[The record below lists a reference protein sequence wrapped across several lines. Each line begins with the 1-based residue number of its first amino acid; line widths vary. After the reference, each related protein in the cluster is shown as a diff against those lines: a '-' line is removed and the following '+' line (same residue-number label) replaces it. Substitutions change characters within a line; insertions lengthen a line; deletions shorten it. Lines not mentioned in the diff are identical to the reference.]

1 MAFGLDTSGAAP
13 GDHGAPAHAPSAPA
27 SASAPTTPPG
37 QLKQT
42 LITAERVALTLLS
55 VAVSVLVPEFASV
68 MAVLG
73 STFSFVLCI
82 IGPVCA
88 KGALAGGVRRCGAW
102 DAIVLAVSGG
112 MAVWGTVCAFATAEV
127 EPL

>member
-13 GDHGAPAHAPSAPA
+13 GDHGAPAHAPSA

-55 VAVSVLVPEFASV
+55 VAVPVLVPEFASV

-88 KGALAGGVRRCGAW
+88 KVALAGGVRRCGAW
-102 DAIVLAVSGG
+102 DALVLAVSGA

>member
-1 MAFGLDTSGAAP
+1 MLLGIDPAGSP
-13 GDHGAPAHAPSAPA
+13 GDHHGPAHGPEPPSSSSPTPA
-27 SASAPTTPPG
+27 HKGT
-37 QLKQT
+37 KT
-42 LITAERVALTLLS
+42 LLVALERTALTLLS

-88 KGALAGGVRRCGAW
+88 KVALAGGVRRCGAW
-102 DAIVLAVSGG
+102 DALVLAVSGA